1 MIPAIFANGAGG
13 GDSESADND
22 TSDGELI
29 TAVEL
34 AVLNHRRQTILTYL
48 AAHDGEVNL
57 SSLALH
63 LMADEDTTL
72 SAMIEE
78 LHEHHLPALAAHDL
92 LDYDRAGVVTLVI
105 DPSHAEALVARVGDE
120 TG

>member
-72 SAMIEE
+72 
-78 LHEHHLPALAAHDL
+78 HEHHLPALAAHDL

>member
-1 MIPAIFANGAGG
+1 MVQAIFANGAGAG
-13 GDSESADND
+13 ESADD
-22 TSDGELI
+22 DSSDGELI

-34 AVLNHRRQTILTYL
+34 ALLHHRRQMILTYL
-48 AAHDGEVNL
+48 AAHDGEVDL

-63 LMADEDTTL
+63 LVAEEDMTL

-78 LHEHHLPALAAHDL
+78 LHDHHLPALAAHDL
-92 LDYDRAGVVTLVI
+92 LEYEGAGVVTLVI
-105 DPSHAEALVARVGDE
+105 DPGHAEALVSRVGDE